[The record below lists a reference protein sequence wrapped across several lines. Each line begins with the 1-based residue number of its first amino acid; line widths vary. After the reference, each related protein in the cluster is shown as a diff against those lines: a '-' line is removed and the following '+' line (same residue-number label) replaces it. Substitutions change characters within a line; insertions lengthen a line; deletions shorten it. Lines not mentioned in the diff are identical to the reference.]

1 MAIDWKS
8 LLGNIVS
15 TGASIYGA
23 SKNADAAANA
33 ATATQK
39 LPLNVNSNVLG
50 TTAFD
55 PATRN
60 YGVNSTGPST
70 SPYAGAS
77 PELIAALEGVNN
89 TDAATAD
96 RLAALRS
103 LSAPQEQQATNKLT
117 DTLFSRGQ
125 LGGTGGALQ
134 QEALFRAQAQADQQ
148 RQLTAADWAQNRAIT
163 KFNSAL
169 STVGQGQAAQAQ
181 EADKAATLAKI
192 GIMGEQSQNP
202 GAAVAAGNAST
213 DPFKALYAAITEA
226 GGVDAA
232 MQAIKELFGGTAAG
246 AGAGTFAGSQAA
258 NDAATQLEGGNVA
271 STTGSNVAST
281 LAGAGAGATVGSILA
296 NSGTPAAAGPAT
308 SVTTETLPGS
318 SGWGSV
324 SDQTSVTSS
333 PVTTSSLPAAIPAV
347 TVGSILATLGIPD
360 AVEPAS
366 SVTTEVLPG
375 SSGWNGTAGTV
386 AGTTAGTLASGGT
399 ATGVPAGSVT
409 TDILPGSSGWNGTTE
424 QTGTTG
430 STVGTGSTSAIP
442 AALAA
447 GTLASALGGTVGGA
461 GAAGSAV
468 GAFGLESGALLSGS
482 TLGATAGGTAGAA
495 AGTAASEVAAAE
507 AGASALGVPASQI
520 LSAAAAWAVPV
531 AIILLSM
538 QTRTSP
544 EQLKVLYG
552 SLDTANKANP
562 SMIDANRQV
571 STPTPY
577 NTNPEDFAALMNTV
591 MGPDWQG

>member
-8 LLGNIVS
+8 LLGNIVN

-23 SKNADAAANA
+23 SKNADAAAAA

-70 SPYAGAS
+70 APYAGAS
-77 PELIAALEGVNN
+77 PELIAALEGLNN

-96 RLAALRS
+96 RLAALRG
-103 LSAPQEQQATNKLT
+103 LSAPQEQQATNKMT

-134 QEALFRAQAQADQQ
+134 QEALFKAQAQADQQ
-148 RQLTAADWAQNRAIT
+148 RQLTAADWAQNRALT
-163 KFNSAL
+163 KFQSAL

-181 EADKAATLAKI
+181 EADKAASLAKI

-232 MQAIKELFGGTAAG
+232 MQAIKSLFGGTAAG
-246 AGAGTFAGSQAA
+246 AGAGTFAGSPAA

-281 LAGAGAGATVGSILA
+281 LAGAGVGATVGSILA
-296 NSGTPAAAGPAT
+296 NSGTPAAVEPAA
-308 SVTTETLPGS
+308 SVTTEVLPGS
-318 SGWGSV
+318 SSWGSTPN
-324 SDQTSVTSS
+324 QTGVTSS
-333 PVTTSSLPAAIPAV
+333 PVTTSSLPAAIPA
-347 TVGSILATLGIPD
+347 AM
-360 AVEPAS
+360 
-366 SVTTEVLPG
+366 
-375 SSGWNGTAGTV
+375 
-386 AGTTAGTLASGGT
+386 GG
-399 ATGVPAGSVT
+399 
-409 TDILPGSSGWNGTTE
+409 
-424 QTGTTG
+424 
-430 STVGTGSTSAIP
+430 
-442 AALAA
+442 AA
-447 GTLASALGGTVGGA
+447 LASALGGTVGGA

-468 GAFGLESGALLSGS
+468 GAFGLDGALLSGS
-482 TLGATAGGTAGAA
+482 TLGATAGGTAGLA
-495 AGTAASEVAAAE
+495 AGTTASEVAAAE

-552 SLDTANKANP
+552 SLDTANNANP

-577 NTNPEDFAALMNTV
+577 NTSPEDFAALMNTV